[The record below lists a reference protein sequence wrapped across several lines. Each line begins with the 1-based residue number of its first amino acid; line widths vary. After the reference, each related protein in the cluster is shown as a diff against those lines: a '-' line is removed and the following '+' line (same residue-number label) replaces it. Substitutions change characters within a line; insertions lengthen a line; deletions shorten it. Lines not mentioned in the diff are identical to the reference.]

1 VLGIGSLLAV
11 EGFLSPAE
19 MPGATGEAVP
29 VLGKD
34 KKMALSANARRALP
48 RLEQSM
54 RVEEPAAER
63 IL

>member
-34 KKMALSANARRALP
+34 KKMALSANARIPNVGRFPGLNN
-48 RLEQSM
+48 RCE
-54 RVEEPAAER
+54 
-63 IL
+63 